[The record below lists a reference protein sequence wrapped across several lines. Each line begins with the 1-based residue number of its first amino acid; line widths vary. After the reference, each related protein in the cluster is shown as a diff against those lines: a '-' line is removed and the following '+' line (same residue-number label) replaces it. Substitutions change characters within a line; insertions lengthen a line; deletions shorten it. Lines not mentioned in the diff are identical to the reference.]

1 MIISKCQGEGCKSA
15 DEIDEYLSNTTFQ
28 AIKADNY
35 VDFDDI
41 DNPLHSRM
49 ISYPIGSFGLSSVDQ
64 YPLLTQLGSNMH
76 WHVPNDSKTLY
87 TMG

>member
-49 ISYPIGSFGLSSVDQ
+49 I
-64 YPLLTQLGSNMH
+64 
-76 WHVPNDSKTLY
+76 
-87 TMG
+87 